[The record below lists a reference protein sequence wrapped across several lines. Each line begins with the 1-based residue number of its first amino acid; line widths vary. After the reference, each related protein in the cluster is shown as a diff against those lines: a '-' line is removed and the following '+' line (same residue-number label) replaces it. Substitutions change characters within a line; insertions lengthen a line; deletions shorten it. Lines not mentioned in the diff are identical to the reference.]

1 MSMCLCKPFREA
13 SGLCGQC
20 VRRSASA
27 PSNALLAALSDG
39 VFSFRQNLTLLL
51 YVFFMPVI
59 LRISKNDKKNKAG
72 THGIGLLSV
81 ILCCHDKD

>member
-1 MSMCLCKPFREA
+1 
-13 SGLCGQC
+13 
-20 VRRSASA
+20 
-27 PSNALLAALSDG
+27 LSDG

>member
-1 MSMCLCKPFREA
+1 MCLCKPFREA

-51 YVFFMPVI
+51 YVLFMLVI
-59 LRISKNDKKNKAG
+59 LRITKTTKKKAG

-81 ILCCHDKD
+81 ILCCPDKD